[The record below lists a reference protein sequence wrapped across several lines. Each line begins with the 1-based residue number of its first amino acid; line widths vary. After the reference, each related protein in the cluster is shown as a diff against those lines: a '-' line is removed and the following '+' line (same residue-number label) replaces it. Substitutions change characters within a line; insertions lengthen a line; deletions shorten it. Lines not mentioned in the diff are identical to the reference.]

1 MINRLLTC
9 AVFLVFIL
17 PGTLRA
23 ENDSVTKAS
32 PQDSLAMVSP
42 EDIKLGE
49 RLFKGLITTGSNTVN
64 CASCHNTGYIDT
76 LNWNPSAFDIAHK
89 YCHKDAKSLTS
100 VLLQPGGKRM
110 SAAHADIQ
118 LDEQQIGQVKAYMD
132 KFAKEE
138 PPARKPLVAKLLLFI
153 LSIVIAL
160 LVTADLL
167 ILHKIRFKLIH
178 VIILLSLGGWQVM
191 VVAEEAVA
199 IGRSK
204 NYVPLQPI
212 KFSHRV
218 HVEGNRIDCKYC
230 HSTVEQSKA
239 AGIPSAGV
247 CMNCHM
253 VVREGPKSGKFEIS
267 KIYAAIDS
275 GKPIQ
280 WIKVH
285 NLPDF
290 VFFSHAQ
297 HVGAGKVE
305 CLECHGAVE
314 KMDVVQQV
322 KDLSMGFCIKCHRER
337 EVQFMDNAF
346 YTTWKDL
353 HTKMEKGEIKRVTVE
368 DVGGTDCMK
377 CHY

>member
-1 MINRLLTC
+1 MINRLLTS
-9 AVFLVFIL
+9 AVFLVFL
-17 PGTLRA
+17 LQGTLRA
-23 ENDSVTKAS
+23 ETDTVSQASRKDSMI
-32 PQDSLAMVSP
+32 QVSH
-42 EDIKLGE
+42 EDLKLGE

-64 CASCHNTGYIDT
+64 CASCHSTSYIDT
-76 LNWNPSAFDIAHK
+76 LNWNPSAYDIATK
-89 YCHKDAKSLTS
+89 FSRRDAKSLAA

-110 SAAHADIQ
+110 SEAHADIQ
-118 LDEQQIGQVKAYMD
+118 LDEVQIGQLKVYLD
-132 KFAKEE
+132 ELAKGD
-138 PPARKPLVAKLLLFI
+138 PPVRKPLMARLLLFI
-153 LSIVIAL
+153 LSVVIAL

-167 ILHKIRFKLIH
+167 VFHKIRFKLLH
-178 VIILLSLGGWQVM
+178 VIVLLGLGGWQVF
-191 VVAEEAVA
+191 VVSREAIA
-199 IGRSK
+199 IGRSQ

-212 KFSHRV
+212 KFSHKV
-218 HVEGNRIDCKYC
+218 HVEGNKIDCKYC

-253 VVREGPKSGKFEIS
+253 VVREGPRSGKFEIN
-267 KIYAAIDS
+267 KIYSAIDS
-275 GKPIQ
+275 NRPIQ

-305 CLECHGAVE
+305 CRECHGAVE

-322 KDLSMGFCIKCHRER
+322 SDLSMGFCIKCHRER
-337 EVQFMDNAF
+337 EVQFIDNAF
-346 YTTWKDL
+346 YATWKEF
-353 HTKMEKGEIKRVTVE
+353 HEKMKTGEIKRVTVE